1 MMAGKLRLVLGLA
14 VVVVAAVAAG
24 SAAADPML
32 VPVCP
37 GESMSSP
44 GMPLSGTVHGN
55 LTISGN
61 NYVDNAASLTVTGN
75 LTLAPGA
82 CLDAFSMGTVNVG
95 RNVLV
100 GRGAI
105 LGLGCALDATFPP
118 SPCTGSTDDT
128 VGGNVVANNAM
139 TMYLTA
145 LSVGGNVVSN
155 GGGPGLG
162 LPFVNF
168 PIKDSAIGGNLIVQG
183 WHGGWFGALRNTVH
197 GNLIFSRN
205 QSVLDP
211 DAGEVGTNTVS
222 GNLICQGN
230 SPAVQFG
237 DSGAAPN
244 LVHGNAIGQC
254 GFNVILPDPYYG
266 DGGPQPISIKTG

>member
-1 MMAGKLRLVLGLA
+1 MLRLLVALA
-14 VVVVAAVAAG
+14 AVVAAAALAG
-24 SAAADPML
+24 SAAADPTL
-32 VPVCP
+32 VPLCP
-37 GESMSSP
+37 GESVTSP
-44 GMPLSGTVHGN
+44 GVALSGIVPGN

-61 NYVDNAASLTVTGN
+61 NYVDNGANLTVKGN

-82 CLDAFSMGTVNVG
+82 CLDAFSMGTVQVG
-95 RNVLV
+95 GNVLV
-100 GRGAI
+100 RQGAI
-105 LGLGCALDATFPP
+105 LGLGCATDAALPP

-128 VGGNVVANNAM
+128 VGGNIVADNAM

-145 LSVGGNVVSN
+145 LWVGGNVISN

-168 PIKDSAIGGNLIVQG
+168 PIKDSVIGGNLIVQG
-183 WHGGWFGALRNTVH
+183 WQGGWFGALRNTVH
-197 GNLIFSRN
+197 GNLIYSKN
-205 QSVLDP
+205 ESVLDP
-211 DAGEVGTNTVS
+211 DAAEVGTNTVL

-244 LVHGNAIGQC
+244 VVHGNAIGQC
-254 GFNVILPDPYYG
+254 GFDVFMPDPGY
-266 DGGPQPISIKTG
+266 DGGGSQPISVKG